1 MSTAVTITFA
11 QLCPGD
17 RFTLQDDDRL
27 FTKLSDTSAR
37 EHSTHSIN
45 LKEEGFGYQDDP
57 VQDLPSETP
66 VEYVP
71 VGGPLRVSG

>member
-1 MSTAVTITFA
+1 MNATLITFA

-27 FTKLSDTSAR
+27 FTKLSDTTAR

-45 LKEEGFGYQDDP
+45 LKEEGFGYQEDS
-57 VQDLPSETP
+57 VQTITAETN
-66 VEYVP
+66 VNYVP
-71 VGGPLRVSG
+71 VDGPLRVSG

>member
-1 MSTAVTITFA
+1 MTAVIPITFA
-11 QLCPGD
+11 QLRPGD

-27 FTKLSDTSAR
+27 FTKLSDTTAR

-45 LKEEGFGYQDDP
+45 LKEEGFGYKEDP
-57 VQDLPSETP
+57 IETMPAETP